1 MSEEEY
7 QEIDVN
13 YLTLTK
19 KIMNDELTKDEL
31 VESLNIPNIPVVQQ
45 TILKLIQKD
54 INDEKV
60 HKKLLE
66 YSDCMDNKFKIL
78 GLCKIGHLAIYALE
92 KLNFT
97 EDFQTIYK
105 KLSEED
111 KEQVMY
117 LRKAFE
123 QMK

>member
-1 MSEEEY
+1 MNN
-7 QEIDVN
+7 VN

-19 KIMNDELTKDEL
+19 NIMGNGLTDGEL
-31 VESLNIPNIPVVQQ
+31 VESLNIPNVPVIQQ
-45 TILKLIQKD
+45 TILKLVERG

-66 YSDCMDNKFKIL
+66 YSECMDPEFKVL

-92 KLNFT
+92 RLNFT
-97 EDFQTIYK
+97 EDFQSIYE

-111 KEQVMY
+111 KEQVVY

-123 QMK
+123 QVK

>member
-1 MSEEEY
+1 M
-7 QEIDVN
+7 D
-13 YLTLTK
+13 
-19 KIMNDELTKDEL
+19 
-31 VESLNIPNIPVVQQ
+31 IPNISVIQQ
-45 TILKLIQKD
+45 TILKLIEKEID
-54 INDEKV
+54 DEKV

-66 YSDCMDNKFKIL
+66 YSECMDAEFKVL

-97 EDFQTIYK
+97 EDFQTIYE

-111 KEQVMY
+111 KEQVIY
-117 LRKAFE
+117 LRRAFE

>member
-1 MSEEEY
+1 M
-7 QEIDVN
+7 N
-13 YLTLTK
+13 YLALTK
-19 KIMNDELTKDEL
+19 KIIHDELTNEEL
-31 VESLNIPNIPVVQQ
+31 VESLNTPNIPVIQQ
-45 TILKLIQKD
+45 TILKLMEKN

-66 YSDCMDNKFKIL
+66 YSECMDTKFKVL

-97 EDFQTIYK
+97 EDFQTIYE
-105 KLSEED
+105 KLSEDD
-111 KEQVMY
+111 KEQVIY

-123 QMK
+123 QMNKDR

>member
-1 MSEEEY
+1 MTEK
-7 QEIDVN
+7 Q
-13 YLTLTK
+13 
-19 KIMNDELTKDEL
+19 
-31 VESLNIPNIPVVQQ
+31 
-45 TILKLIQKD
+45 

-66 YSDCMDNKFKIL
+66 YSECMDAEFKIL

-97 EDFQTIYK
+97 EDFQTMYD

-111 KEQVMY
+111 KIRNKLYVY
-117 LRKAFE
+117 AKHLTKRNKGRYNAARDIRGFRIVYGY
-123 QMK
+123 